1 MKTKKSLRK
10 PVKRKIISIVV
21 LFGLVTIIALR
32 MYQGFAVDLIMKDI
46 LVLEKEEKALY
57 DQTEKLRS
65 RVARLK
71 NIDRISRIAGQKLG
85 LIINTDQIPIVKLED
100 FEDYDKIRKQFAKKK
115 GQQQEYTVAGVHK

>member
-10 PVKRKIISIVV
+10 PVKRKVFTILI
-21 LFGLVTIIALR
+21 LFGLVTVIALR

-65 RVARLK
+65 RIARLK
-71 NIDRISRIAGQKLG
+71 NIDRISRIAGQELG
-85 LIINTDQIPIVKLED
+85 LIINTDEIPIVKLED
-100 FEDYDKIRKQFAKKK
+100 FEDYHKIREQFAKKK
-115 GQQQEYTVAGVHK
+115 EQQQEYSVAGVHK